1 MVKKSSFA
9 NGLEHII
16 NKGGINPFSPQGSQV
31 FKQMSSASGM
41 PLSQMLSYVGKKSK
55 SNIDQQR
62 IESRLDN
69 LEK

>member
-1 MVKKSSFA
+1 MVKKSNIAS
-9 NGLEHII
+9 GLEHMV
-16 NKGGINPFSPQGSQV
+16 NKGGINPFSPQGAQV
-31 FKQMSSASGM
+31 FKQMTQASGM

-55 SNIDQQR
+55 SNFDQQR